1 MARLYIP
8 EPKIKLYEDG
18 FEEHDKLGRKATGD
32 KLSDLVERIDD
43 PLVIALDGAWGSG
56 KSVFLKC
63 WVGQHLKREGNTT
76 QTVYFDAFQHDYL
89 DDPLIAL
96 TSAISERIERDPESK
111 SAKAWRIAKN
121 AAPFLGKAALRLGTA
136 ALVGKAISLTGDEDG
151 ALNDIGDKLSEEGG
165 DIAKS
170 LDDFWKKEDGKR
182 AAMEAFRS
190 ALVQL
195 TAPDEQ
201 GSPTQKLVIVIDELD
216 RCRPDYALSV
226 LEIIKHFFNVDGVH
240 FVLGTNLLEL
250 ANSVRSRYGSGSN
263 AEGYLGKFI
272 TLSMRLNNANKHVG
286 LKPLLQFSKN
296 AKEEMG
302 LAGNPLAEALDV
314 YLELPRLN
322 QSLSLR
328 DIERLYSHCSVLHP
342 FDTAW
347 GGALSNWMLAGLIIL
362 KHQSSKE
369 FRALCLGNTRQIGL
383 LETLG
388 FDKLSFPNRDPH
400 RVERHQLL
408 SEFWNYIFNDGFRA
422 DQEWVN
428 ERHKQFMPDDLNRG
442 SMHSVVL
449 ETARNKLGEVEVVP
463 FGDD

>member
-8 EPKIKLYEDG
+8 EPKIDLYKDG
-18 FEEHDKLGRKATGD
+18 FKGHDKLGREATGE

-63 WVGQHLKREGNTT
+63 WVGEHLKHHGDKT

-201 GSPTQKLVIVIDELD
+201 GSPAQKLVIVIDELD

-226 LEIIKHFFNVDGVH
+226 LETVKHFFNVDGVH
-240 FVLGTNLLEL
+240 FVLGTNLKEL
-250 ANSVRSRYGSGSN
+250 ANSVKARHGTENN
-263 AEGYLGKFI
+263 AERYLQKFYSIRLQLPKLTSVSDANSAPRYYEEVVSQLGQDRDWIHDRIVLLIRNMPAESMPTPRDLERIGALANCVIDSSTLRHEHQYMALAILIVLSIIDPKLQDALLLGVAEKRAVQRIFGYDDRSWRSLPSNDPASWVFWVI
-272 TLSMRLNNANKHVG
+272 ELSQDPDKDIDSEAHIFMQSFALDNNNKHMRRN
-286 LKPLLQFSKN
+286 LLPEIFENCLSGFS
-296 AKEEMG
+296 
-302 LAGNPLAEALDV
+302 
-314 YLELPRLN
+314 LP
-322 QSLSLR
+322 
-328 DIERLYSHCSVLHP
+328 
-342 FDTAW
+342 
-347 GGALSNWMLAGLIIL
+347 
-362 KHQSSKE
+362 
-369 FRALCLGNTRQIGL
+369 
-383 LETLG
+383 
-388 FDKLSFPNRDPH
+388 
-400 RVERHQLL
+400 
-408 SEFWNYIFNDGFRA
+408 
-422 DQEWVN
+422 
-428 ERHKQFMPDDLNRG
+428 DL
-442 SMHSVVL
+442 
-449 ETARNKLGEVEVVP
+449 
-463 FGDD
+463 

>member
-18 FEEHDKLGRKATGD
+18 FEEHDKLDRKTTGD

-63 WVGQHLKREGNTT
+63 WVGEHLKHHGDKT

-96 TSAISERIERDPESK
+96 TSAISERIERNPESK

-226 LEIIKHFFNVDGVH
+226 LEIAKHFFDVDGVH
-240 FVLGTNLLEL
+240 FVLGCNMDAL
-250 ANSVRSRYGSGSN
+250 AFSVKSRYGQDYE
-263 AEGYLGKFI
+263 AERYLQRFVSLTIKLNQKSPSDPSLNPISRYFEKTAIQMGLGKSPYLQSLQQYLLNMQFQQEFSIRSLHHLLRRLAI
-272 TLSMRLNNANKHVG
+272 TPLPRNRDHFEAALVSGLLLLEAFSPNVIQKIRRLDADMNDISVALKLQDPDTTDSYEHQTNWAAWWACYEDTSDARFAIVMGIGNALFAKGYDANYVKH
-286 LKPLLQFSKN
+286 LL
-296 AKEEMG
+296 EER
-302 LAGNPLAEALDV
+302 LDV
-314 YLELPRLN
+314 FEVQQLT
-322 QSLSLR
+322 QFQ
-328 DIERLYSHCSVLHP
+328 
-342 FDTAW
+342 FD
-347 GGALSNWMLAGLIIL
+347 
-362 KHQSSKE
+362 
-369 FRALCLGNTRQIGL
+369 R
-383 LETLG
+383 
-388 FDKLSFPNRDPH
+388 
-400 RVERHQLL
+400 
-408 SEFWNYIFNDGFRA
+408 
-422 DQEWVN
+422 
-428 ERHKQFMPDDLNRG
+428 
-442 SMHSVVL
+442 
-449 ETARNKLGEVEVVP
+449 
-463 FGDD
+463 

>member
-8 EPKIKLYEDG
+8 EPKIDLYKDG
-18 FEEHDKLGRKATGD
+18 FDKHDKLGRKATGD

-63 WVGQHLKREGNTT
+63 WVGEHLKREGNTT

-136 ALVGKAISLTGDEDG
+136 AFVGKAISLTGDEDG

-170 LDDFWKKEDGKR
+170 LDEFWKKEDGKR

-226 LEIIKHFFNVDGVH
+226 LETIKHFFNVDGVH
-240 FVLGTNLLEL
+240 FVLGTNLKEL
-250 ANSVRSRYGSGSN
+250 ANSVKARHGTENN
-263 AEGYLGKFI
+263 AERYLQKFYSI
-272 TLSMRLNNANKHVG
+272 RLQLPKLTSVSDANSAPRYYEEVVSQLGQDRDWIHDRIVLLIRNMPAESMPTPRDLERIATLANCVSVSPILKHEHQYMALAILIV
-286 LKPLLQFSKN
+286 LSIIDPKLREASL
-296 AKEEMG
+296 MG
-302 LAGNPLAEALDV
+302 LAEKRTVQRLFGYDSRGMRS
-314 YLELPRLN
+314 LP
-322 QSLSLR
+322 
-328 DIERLYSHCSVLHP
+328 
-342 FDTAW
+342 
-347 GGALSNWMLAGLIIL
+347 
-362 KHQSSKE
+362 SKE
-369 FRALCLGNTRQIGL
+369 PASWVFWVIELSQDPDIQITGNAHSYMQSFGLDSNNRHMRLKLLPEIYEKCLS
-383 LETLG
+383 G
-388 FDKLSFPNRDPH
+388 FSL
-400 RVERHQLL
+400 
-408 SEFWNYIFNDGFRA
+408 
-422 DQEWVN
+422 
-428 ERHKQFMPDDLNRG
+428 PD
-442 SMHSVVL
+442 
-449 ETARNKLGEVEVVP
+449 
-463 FGDD
+463 F